1 MFDLVKYLVLMT
13 VLVEWLSI
21 DRIMESNPRI
31 TFTFQEITL
40 VHQVLLGSCVLEST
54 GGHDEEIRLYDS
66 EERKYQ

>member
-1 MFDLVKYLVLMT
+1 MFGLVKYLVLMT

-21 DRIMESNPRI
+21 DPQIAFI
-31 TFTFQEITL
+31 FYEITL

-54 GGHDEEIRLYDS
+54 RGHDEKIRLDDS

>member
-1 MFDLVKYLVLMT
+1 MFGLVKYLVLMT

-21 DRIMESNPRI
+21 DPQIAFI
-31 TFTFQEITL
+31 FYEIAL

-54 GGHDEEIRLYDS
+54 RGHDEKIRLDDS